1 MEVHLYNQVAQE
13 AEAAGPLK
21 RQYSQRKYN
30 LLVVVIVKHCSC
42 VVFKIKKIVL
52 GIICQTTK
60 HILQTV
66 LCCSRAA
73 RQGADS
79 AGNRKCL
86 VQKKTKKKKEML
98 ILFEDDSLN

>member
-1 MEVHLYNQVAQE
+1 MYNQVVQE
-13 AEAAGPLK
+13 AEAAGSLK
-21 RQYSQRKYN
+21 RQYSRRKDN
-30 LLVVVIVKHCSC
+30 LLLVVIVKHCSC

-66 LCCSRAA
+66 AVLCCSTAA

-79 AGNRKCL
+79 RGNRKCL
-86 VQKKTKKKKEML
+86 VQKKKKEML